1 MKCRDE
7 PVATDT
13 VHSDTLAIDN
23 GSTSTQIF
31 ARTKTLV
38 TNVYGIKSNKKFV
51 NALEDNIRT
60 WGLMSKLI
68 SDRDQ
73 YEASN
78 CAKKFLDLCSLTTGK
93 VSPID
98 IFKIL

>member
-38 TNVYGIKSNKKFV
+38 TNVYGIKSDKQFV
-51 NALEDNIRT
+51 NTLENNIRT
-60 WGLMSKLI
+60 RGAMSKLI
-68 SDRDQ
+68 SNRAQ
-73 YEASN
+73 VEVSN
-78 CAKKFLDLCSLTTGK
+78 HVKCILRSLF
-93 VSPID
+93 ID
-98 IFKIL
+98 NW